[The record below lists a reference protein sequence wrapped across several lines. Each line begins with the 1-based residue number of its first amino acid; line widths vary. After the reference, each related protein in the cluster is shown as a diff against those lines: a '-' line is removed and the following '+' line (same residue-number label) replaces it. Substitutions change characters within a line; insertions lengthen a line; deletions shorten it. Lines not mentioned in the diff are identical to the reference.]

1 MALRQV
7 ARERILAQLS
17 KRNYTSQL
25 TRAELRDL
33 DKEEHVLTFGP
44 GITVLC
50 GGNGA
55 GKSRTLGAL
64 ARCLG
69 DGDEEDRQRHIPELP
84 HWLSSISVTGST
96 AGAEWT
102 VDYDRSKRLRSGEG
116 PSSVVYIDPSA
127 ETEGLIRLFSG
138 DDNREDLKEGV
149 DPAPLLAEDVRR
161 VGHILRRSYAAI
173 EVYEVTAFSEDDNP
187 TPYFVVEAHSQTYD
201 LLGMG
206 RGELVVTY
214 LLWRLRNLEPGTVV
228 LLEEPESHL
237 ASFSQRA
244 LTDALAAFA
253 VEQDLTM
260 VVSSHSPGIINPLPD
275 GNVTLLKGP
284 PEQGFRHDLG
294 IQAISDFLGIRASSC
309 AVVIVE
315 DAAAQQVLRAVI
327 EAAAPDLSGAVTI
340 RYARSGESGVHR
352 LLDEIR
358 SAGPDRFAVIGV
370 LDGDQRGSADLAQF
384 GYLPGS
390 EAPEIVLRAAT
401 DRWRADSSSSWSP
414 PLAGGAERLRML
426 LESTAGH
433 DHHDWLA
440 ELGKHYG
447 NTTQVVR
454 AFVELLLTD
463 HLHKSEAD
471 QLIDWLKEKCRQGT
485 T

>member
-1 MALRQV
+1 MALRQA
-7 ARERILAQLS
+7 ARERVLAQMS
-17 KRNYTSQL
+17 KRNYTSRL
-25 TRAELRDL
+25 TKAEFRGAD
-33 DKEEHVLTFGP
+33 EAHVLEFGP

-69 DGDEEDRQRHIPELP
+69 DGEEAERRQYVPKLP

-102 VDYDRSKRLRSGEG
+102 VGFDGSERVRSGEG
-116 PSSVVYIDPSA
+116 PAAVVYIDPSA
-127 ETEGLIRLFSG
+127 ETEELIRLFSG

-149 DPAPLLAEDVRR
+149 DPAPLPEDDVRR
-161 VGHILRRSYAAI
+161 IGHILRRSYVAVQ
-173 EVYEVTAFSEDDNP
+173 VYEVTAFSEDDNP
-187 TPYFVVEAHSQTYD
+187 TPYFEVEAHGQTYD
-201 LLGMG
+201 LLDMG

-214 LLWRLRNLEPGTVV
+214 LLWRLRGLEPGTVV

-244 LTDALAAFA
+244 LTDAMAAFA

-260 VVSSHSPGIINPLPD
+260 VVSSHSPGIINPLPV

-284 PEQGFRHDLG
+284 PEQGFRHGLG
-294 IQAISDFLGIRASSC
+294 IRTISDFLGIPATTSA
-309 AVVIVE
+309 AVLVE
-315 DAAAQQVLRAVI
+315 DAVAQQILRAVL
-327 EAAAPDLSGAVTI
+327 EAVAPDLIGAVTI

-352 LLDEIR
+352 VLDEIR
-358 SAGPDRFAVIGV
+358 DLSPDRFAMVGV
-370 LDGDQRGSADLAQF
+370 LDGDQRGKSDSARF

-390 EAPEIVLRAAT
+390 EAPEIVLRAAM
-401 DRWRADSSSSWSP
+401 DRWRADPSASWKP
-414 PLAGGAERLRML
+414 PLAGGAERLRMF
-426 LESTAGH
+426 LETLAGQ

-447 NTTQVVR
+447 ETAPVVR
-454 AFVELLLTD
+454 AVVDLLLTD
-463 HLHKSEAD
+463 EVHKREVD
-471 QLIDWLKEKCRQGT
+471 ELVDWLKDKCGQRT
-485 T
+485 V